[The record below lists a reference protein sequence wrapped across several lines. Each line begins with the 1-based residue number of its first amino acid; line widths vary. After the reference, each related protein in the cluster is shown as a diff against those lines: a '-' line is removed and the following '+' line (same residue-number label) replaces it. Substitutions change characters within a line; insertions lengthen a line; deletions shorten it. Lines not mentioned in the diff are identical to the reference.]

1 MSVRVA
7 YILAQYPCRSE
18 RFIEREVRA
27 VRRQGVAV
35 DAFAI
40 RVGEGS
46 EPAGGATYRDG
57 VPLAEKLAALLW
69 AARRPLKFAR
79 ALSGIF
85 REGAG
90 CPGRLLR
97 SLRNVPVS
105 MAWARRIQRNA
116 TTHLHGHFLGEPA
129 IIARTIS
136 ILITIPYSLSVHARD
151 IFVDMP
157 AASGTIRN
165 AAAVAA
171 CTLAGAERARE
182 LLPDDRHAKVHVI
195 RHGLELPAG
204 NAARSAQGFPI
215 VLAVGRLV
223 EKKGIPVLL
232 GALKRMPAQRRVEC
246 VVVGDGPDRGA
257 IERRAGELGIA
268 DSLQITGWQSPQEVA
283 AWMQRADVLAVPSIV
298 AADGDRDGLPNVILE
313 AAIAGLPVAAAD
325 TGGIGE
331 FVVNEQTGMLV
342 DAGDEAALAAA
353 IGRLIDD
360 TALRDAVVENAR
372 AKVRREYDADRK
384 AEALIEAMGWKA

>member
-18 RFIEREVRA
+18 QFIEREVQA

-69 AARRPLKFAR
+69 AAKRPLKFAR
-79 ALSGIF
+79 ALFGIF

-90 CPGRLLR
+90 RPGRLLR

-157 AASGTIRN
+157 AASGTIED

-171 CTLAGAERARE
+171 CTLAGAERVRG
-182 LLPDDRHAKVHVI
+182 LLPDEPGKVHVI

-204 NAARSAQGFPI
+204 NPARSAQGFPI

-257 IERRAGELGIA
+257 IERRASELGVA
-268 DSLQITGWQSPQEVA
+268 DSLQITGWQPPQEVA

-313 AAIAGLPVAAAD
+313 AAIAGLPIAAAD

-331 FVVNEQTGMLV
+331 FVVNEQTGLLV

-360 TALRDAVVENAR
+360 TAIRDAVVENAR
-372 AKVRREYDADRK
+372 GRVRREYDADRN